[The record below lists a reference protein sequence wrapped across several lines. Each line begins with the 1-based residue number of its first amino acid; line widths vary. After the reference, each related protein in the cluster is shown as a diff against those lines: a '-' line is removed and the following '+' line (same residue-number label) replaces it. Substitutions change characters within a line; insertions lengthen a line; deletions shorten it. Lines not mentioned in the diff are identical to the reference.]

1 MSSTPTKDIHDD
13 TNLEGFDKSEVTLI
27 DHLCDRI
34 LTGYTIN
41 KELLMKWQVELADTS
56 HDSTELSTIIEE
68 ELVISYPIETTDFS
82 VKSRDIEYF
91 FENLNNLDEEVH
103 HDFKII
109 LLELFLYSVSLSYT
123 IKILMYRQ
131 NVHKLIAANF
141 LELVSTVELD
151 SSFDCNVPLIV
162 SQHGRLIIIFSE
174 FGCDIDLLRKLMMPL
189 YNEKI
194 NHCIKLVLLDLLNQ
208 LFTSYPCHF
217 DFFVLNDF
225 QNSAVTIP
233 FINDLNSLKCLTI
246 QSFFKIN
253 SSCIENKFDDGSSTV
268 TLFLLANSS
277 GSNSSTLKIQ
287 LVNNNQFMI
296 EIKNHQNGSRMQFS
310 FNQILDLPNHN
321 NQSYTHFALTYDSYT
336 NLNLF
341 INGEYSESI
350 PCPELYKILNSWNK
364 VYIGDERRTL
374 SHNNDELLIRNLTV
388 LNVALSYE
396 WVHFLY
402 NLGLGYDWD
411 FKDFSEDRLLS
422 LLNHLSYRGL
432 INVSLKIKEL
442 QSNHTRENSD
452 VLNHMRQ
459 GKHQFEMNKNL
470 TNGTTNNAIDR
481 KSIAKVLI
489 LSRFKESNVLF
500 DSNASSFMDS
510 LEAPCSP
517 KILIHKSNSI
527 HSALYS
533 IGGSSLLLKLIEYSS
548 QISTS
553 RDKKIIDTLLYK
565 SLTLLFSILNNNWR
579 LSKEFENINGYG
591 LLLILLMRY
600 KENINSS
607 LEFNLVPGFDSS
619 KSPETDFQKQ
629 DLLKVILVHSGYNF
643 INPYESI
650 IINPIAYR
658 FLILNFDLY
667 YGSNVFEL
675 LLYHFRV
682 LISESKYSYINAFEL
697 NKMKLLRKVLQF
709 FKSPFLSSETQE
721 TNIVHELSNTF
732 DSILKADTSVE
743 TIRTISLFVIYLL
756 YQNPHIYSERISV
769 LALKSLTKILCD
781 SNLSIKVLKKFSRS
795 ITIHW
800 ILLLLKY
807 KSTNDSKYSKEIVHC
822 GIRLLTRLLKILGP
836 HIIKRFFHVN
846 HGLDILSSFLKDWWK
861 DDEMLCLIYLASF
874 GIDLRDVD
882 KSSLTL
888 TEVFANE
895 NYISRLNQLVMPEF
909 LILLNNLVL
918 NSMNDLSI
926 KKGKSLSAPSSPLKS
941 KRSDYDDNDLEIS
954 YDVLHLINQYTE
966 SINFG
971 IENVKPLSNYYN
983 KKEWLEGAFELLGHL
998 KLSLSWINFEL
1009 LPNFQSTYEKLA
1021 KVLSSLF
1028 VAKLLKSS
1036 EFFDIFNGLSDFTK
1050 KLILDIIFPRIF
1062 EHVNQFVDISNF
1074 IFQEKEFLEGTI
1086 DILNYYYSAFID
1098 QNYVVGKNDI
1108 DKFLTCVISI
1118 IETNESS
1125 KSTNKPY
1132 IGMKNLKKY
1141 LGEVIVIKLIKISD
1155 DDEQHN
1161 KKERGNIGQTLKFES
1176 QSETQ
1181 SSELDHKLG
1190 DFVKWLLYRQMTILR
1205 REVLDEERMSQLVSL
1220 LLGSFFKLS
1229 TEEQSQKAEYIFNF
1243 LRSCYMM
1250 QSEDFHK
1257 TISLISKGSDYNE
1270 SEILITEFFD
1280 NLLTKNDD
1288 ETLRNLQK
1296 YPTFKHIFTKSYHV
1310 CIGKY
1315 GERATLN
1322 VTDMAAVTLN
1332 NGGSLGLMNN
1342 VYINNFEK
1350 DCEQLRLSMVNGELI
1365 KFSRA
1370 EQDKQENMQYFVT
1383 TYNSLKIE
1391 VARLINQED
1400 IFNKKSQYILDFIEN
1415 VDRMRRRMIV
1425 QNQLSESEKLSYNIN
1440 IPIKLVETINNEFPS
1455 LKDFNYSMT
1464 NSDMDGIL
1472 DTTDDNDSY
1481 EVIDDASDMTE
1492 SEGNSFEDRNRKVI
1506 RSLYMGDQIV
1516 ALWNIS
1522 QINGLAP
1529 IESLMILGTNHL
1541 YLIEN
1546 YLHCAN
1552 GNVIDAHDAPIE
1564 LRDPYLQLV
1573 NSQSRNYLKS
1583 ENGRSH
1589 RTKSWGLDKLS
1600 CISKRQF
1607 LLRDIA
1613 IEMFFSDGASILITC
1628 LSTKERDSIYSKL
1641 FAYASG
1647 KGLDNDLLQA
1657 LQLSS
1662 SISTRHPLTDGTSFF
1677 TSKLA
1682 SAFTSGSTSSLL
1694 AATKKWKR
1702 GEMSN
1707 FYYLIII
1714 NTLAGRTYNDLTQY
1728 PVFPWVIADYTS
1740 ETLDLSNPKTFRDLS
1755 KPMGAQTMGRANEF
1769 RERYEALDSLHDNNA
1784 PPFHYGTHYSS
1795 AMIVTSFLI
1804 RLKPYVQSYLLLQ
1817 GGKFDHA
1824 DRLFNSVEKAWNS
1837 ASRDNTTDVRELT
1850 PEFFYLPEFLTNS
1863 SNFEFGTL
1871 QNGQAS
1877 NDVSLPPWAKGDPK
1891 LFIAK
1896 NREALESS
1904 YVSAN
1909 LHLWIELIFG
1919 HKQSGQEAVNSL
1931 NVFHHL
1937 SYNGAINLDKI
1948 NDEVEKR
1955 AIIGMI
1961 NNFGQTPLKIFQKAH
1976 PIKEVLNLP
1985 NYYMSLIN
1993 TNTEPRLIF
2002 SSKLKAPI
2010 KKLELT
2016 LRKWLGRPSC
2026 VSNEDDLLIRKTNL
2040 FKGNCKSLI
2049 INQTT
2054 FLNIHL
2060 SNITC
2065 ILPIGH
2071 KSFLT
2076 ASEDGIINVWKCALK
2091 PSMNLQ
2097 FQCLLRGHF
2106 TGISSLIFSSS
2117 FKTGISVDID
2127 GMIIIWDFT
2136 RFKFVRK
2143 IMPPSA
2149 FKTPLRVLTS
2159 ISNDTGNIIAIYSS
2173 ERKNLLMIFT
2183 INGEIILSKHLDHGV
2198 ISSVTCGSIND
2209 PMVDTDK
2216 YLVTNSHIYWSNELI
2231 AIAYNAPKRLVNI
2244 YELKE
2249 DEGNECWAL
2258 VLIDA
2263 VDFGSTSVGEIT
2275 AMELFKQSEIDT
2287 EDKLCRGLLKLVVG
2301 DSFGKVYSW

>member
-27 DHLCDRI
+27 DHLCDEI
-34 LTGYTIN
+34 LTGFTIN
-41 KELLMKWQVELADTS
+41 KELLKKWQVELADTS
-56 HDSTELSTIIEE
+56 HDSTELSTLIEE
-68 ELVISYPIETTDFS
+68 ELVISYPIEMTKLS
-82 VKSRDIEYF
+82 VSSNDIKYF
-91 FENLNNLDEEVH
+91 FDNLNNLDEEVH

-123 IKILMYRQ
+123 IKIQMYRQ
-131 NVHKLIAANF
+131 NIHKLITENF
-141 LELVSTVELD
+141 LKLISTVDLD

-194 NHCIKLVLLDLLNQ
+194 NPYTKLVLLDLLNQ

-217 DFFVLNDF
+217 DLFVLNDF

-233 FINDLNSLKCLTI
+233 FTNDLNSLKCLTI

-253 SSCIENKFDDGSSTV
+253 GSCIDNKFDDGSSTV

-277 GSNSSTLKIQ
+277 CSNSSTLKVQ
-287 LVNNNQFMI
+287 LLNYNQFVI
-296 EIKNHQNGSRMQFS
+296 EIKNNQNGSRMQFS

-321 NQSYTHFALTYDSYT
+321 NQNYTHFALTYDSYT

-364 VYIGDERRTL
+364 VYIGDDRGNLGL
-374 SHNNDELLIRNLTV
+374 SNDELLIRNLAV
-388 LNVALSYE
+388 LNTALSYE
-396 WVHFLY
+396 WINFLY

-411 FKDFSEDRLLS
+411 FKDFTEDRLLS

-432 INVSLKIKEL
+432 ANVSLKIKEL

-452 VLNHMRQ
+452 VLNHMR

-470 TNGTTNNAIDR
+470 TNGTTNNPIDR
-481 KSIAKVLI
+481 KSIAKVLVS
-489 LSRFKESNVLF
+489 SRFKESNVLL

-510 LEAPCSP
+510 LEAPNSP
-517 KILIHKSNSI
+517 KILIHNSNSI

-548 QISTS
+548 QNSTS
-553 RDKKIIDTLLYK
+553 EEIIDTLLYQ
-565 SLTLLFSILNNNWR
+565 SLKLLFSILNNNWR
-579 LSKEFENINGYG
+579 LNKEFENINGYG

-607 LEFNLVPGFDSS
+607 LEFKLVLGFDSS
-619 KSPETDFQKQ
+619 KTPEADFQRQ
-629 DLLKVILVHSGYNF
+629 DLLNVILAHSGYNL

-650 IINPIAYR
+650 IFNPIAYR
-658 FLILNFDLY
+658 FLILNFELY
-667 YGSNVFEL
+667 YDSNVFEF

-697 NKMKLLRKVLQF
+697 NKMKLLRKLLQF
-709 FKSPFLSSETQE
+709 FKSPLLSTDRHE

-732 DSILKADTSVE
+732 DSIMKADTSVE

-756 YQNPHIYSERISV
+756 YQNPHIHSERISV

-781 SNLSIKVLKKFSRS
+781 SSLSIKVLKKFSRS

-836 HIIKRFFHVN
+836 HIIKRFFQVN

-861 DDEMLCLIYLASF
+861 DDEILCLIYLASF

-882 KSSLTL
+882 KLSITL

-895 NYISRLNQLVMPEF
+895 NYISRFNQLVMPEF

-926 KKGKSLSAPSSPLKS
+926 KKGKSLSAPNSPLKS
-941 KRSDYDDNDLEIS
+941 KKYDDDSDLEIS
-954 YDVLHLINQYTE
+954 YDVLHLINQNTE

-971 IENVKPLSNYYN
+971 IENVKLLSNFYN
-983 KKEWLEGAFELLGHL
+983 RKEWLEGAFELLGHL
-998 KLSLSWINFEL
+998 KLSLSWIDFEL

-1021 KVLSSLF
+1021 KVLSSIF

-1086 DILNYYYSAFID
+1086 DILNYYYSEYIG
-1098 QNYVVGKNDI
+1098 QNYVVGKDDI

-1118 IETNESS
+1118 IETNDAS

-1132 IGMKNLKKY
+1132 VGMKKLKKY

-1155 DDEQHN
+1155 GEQDDKREW
-1161 KKERGNIGQTLKFES
+1161 GNLGKSLKFES

-1181 SSELDHKLG
+1181 TQPSELGSKLG
-1190 DFVKWLLYRQMTILR
+1190 DFVKWLLYRQMTILQ
-1205 REVLDEERMSQLVSL
+1205 REVLDEEKMGQLVSL
-1220 LLGSFFKLS
+1220 LLGSFFMLS
-1229 TEEQSQKAEYIFNF
+1229 AEDKNQNAEYIFNF

-1250 QSEDFHK
+1250 QSEDFYK

-1270 SEILITEFFD
+1270 SEILIAEFFE

-1288 ETLRNLQK
+1288 ETLKNLLK
-1296 YPTFKHIFTKSYHV
+1296 YPTFKHIFMKSFHT

-1315 GERATLN
+1315 RERATLN
-1322 VTDMAAVTLN
+1322 VTDMTAVTLN

-1350 DCEQLRLSMVNGELI
+1350 DCDQLRLSMINGELI
-1365 KFSRA
+1365 KFSRT

-1391 VARLINQED
+1391 VARLIDQED
-1400 IFNKKSQYILDFIEN
+1400 IFNTKSQYILDFIEN

-1425 QNQLSESEKLSYNIN
+1425 ENQLSESEKLSYNIN

-1455 LKDFNYSMT
+1455 LQDFNYSMT
-1464 NSDMDGIL
+1464 NSDIDVIL
-1472 DTTDDNDSY
+1472 DATEDTDSF
-1481 EVIDDASDMTE
+1481 EVIDDASDMME
-1492 SEGNSFEDRNRKVI
+1492 SGGNSFEDRNRKVI

-1552 GNVIDAHDAPIE
+1552 GNVIDAHDAPLE

-1573 NSQSRNYLKS
+1573 NSQSSNYLKS

-1628 LSTKERDSIYSKL
+1628 LSTKERDSIFSKL

-1662 SISTRHPLTDGTSFF
+1662 SIFTRNLADGTSFF

-1740 ETLDLSNPKTFRDLS
+1740 DTLDLSNPKTFRDLS
-1755 KPMGAQTMGRANEF
+1755 KPMGAQTMGRAQEF
-1769 RERYEALDSLHDNNA
+1769 RERYEALDSLHDINA

-1824 DRLFNSVEKAWNS
+1824 DRLFNSIEKAWNS

-1877 NDVSLPPWAKGDPK
+1877 NDVTLPPWAKGDPK

-1937 SYNGAINLDKI
+1937 SYNGAINLDTI

-1961 NNFGQTPLKIFQKAH
+1961 NNFGQTPLKIFHKPH

-1985 NYYMSLIN
+1985 NYYMSLID
-1993 TNTEPRLIF
+1993 TDTEPRLIF

-2010 KKLELT
+2010 KKLELC

-2040 FKGNCKSLI
+2040 FKKKCKSLV

-2065 ILPIGH
+2065 ILQIGH
-2071 KSFLT
+2071 KGFLT
-2076 ASEDGIINVWKCALK
+2076 ASEDGIINVWKCDLK
-2091 PSMNLQ
+2091 SMNLQ
-2097 FQCLLRGHF
+2097 FQCVLRGHF
-2106 TGISSLIFSSS
+2106 TEISSLSFSSS

-2127 GMIIIWDFT
+2127 GRIIIWDFT
-2136 RFKFVRK
+2136 RFKFVRE
-2143 IMPPSA
+2143 IMPPTI
-2149 FKTPLRVLTS
+2149 FKTPPKVFTS
-2159 ISNDTGNIIAIYSS
+2159 ISNDTGNIVTVYSL
-2173 ERKNLLMIFT
+2173 EGQNLLIIYT
-2183 INGEIILSKHLDHGV
+2183 INGEIILSKHLESGV
-2198 ISSVTCGSIND
+2198 ISSITCGSIND

-2216 YLVTNSHIYWSNELI
+2216 YLITNSHIYWSNELI
-2231 AIAYNAPKRLVNI
+2231 AIAYNTPKRLVNI

-2258 VLIDA
+2258 VSIDA

>member
-1 MSSTPTKDIHDD
+1 MPSPPMKDIHDG
-13 TNLEGFDKSEVTLI
+13 TNLEGFDKSEVNLI
-27 DHLCDRI
+27 NHLCENI

-41 KELLMKWQVELADTS
+41 KELLLKWQVELAETS

-68 ELVISYPIETTDFS
+68 ELVISYPIEMTICS
-82 VKSRDIEYF
+82 VEKKDIEYF
-91 FENLNNLDEEVH
+91 FNELSNLDEEVH

-109 LLELFLYSVSLSYT
+109 LFELFLYSVSLSYT
-123 IKILMYRQ
+123 IKIHMYRQ
-131 NVHKLIAANF
+131 GVHKLIATNF
-141 LELVSTVELD
+141 LKLISTVELD
-151 SSFDCNVPLIV
+151 SSFDCNVPLNL

-225 QNSAVTIP
+225 QNSAITIP
-233 FINDLNSLKCLTI
+233 FTNDLNSLKCLTI
-246 QSFFKIN
+246 QSSFKIN
-253 SSCIENKFDDGSSTV
+253 VSCMENKFDDSTSTV

-277 GSNSSTLKIQ
+277 GSNSSTLKVE
-287 LVNNNQFMI
+287 LLNYNQFMI

-310 FNQILDLPNHN
+310 FNQILDLPNHD
-321 NQSYTHFALTYDSYT
+321 NQSYTHFALTYDSYN

-364 VYIGDERRTL
+364 VYIGDERNTL
-374 SHNNDELLIRNLTV
+374 NHSNDELLIRNLTV

-396 WVHFLY
+396 WVNFLY

-411 FKDFSEDRLLS
+411 FKDFTEDRLLS

-442 QSNHTRENSD
+442 RSNHARENSD

-459 GKHQFEMNKNL
+459 GKNQFEISRNL
-470 TNGTTNNAIDR
+470 TNGTPNNVIDR
-481 KSIAKVLI
+481 RSIVKVLAS
-489 LSRFKESNVLF
+489 SRLKESNVLF
-500 DSNASSFMDS
+500 DSNTSSFMDS
-510 LEAPCSP
+510 LEAPNSP
-517 KILIHKSNSI
+517 KILIHRSNSI
-527 HSALYS
+527 HSSLYS

-548 QISTS
+548 QNLNSK
-553 RDKKIIDTLLYK
+553 DNKIIDTMLYK
-565 SLTLLFSILNNNWR
+565 SLTLLFSVLNNNWR
-579 LSKEFENINGYG
+579 LNKEFENINGYG
-591 LLLILLMRY
+591 LLLILLIRY
-600 KENINSS
+600 KEDVNSS
-607 LEFNLVPGFDSS
+607 LEFNLVQGFDSS
-619 KSPETDFQKQ
+619 KSPDTGLQRQ
-629 DLLKVILVHSGYNF
+629 DLLKVILIHSGYNF
-643 INPYESI
+643 VNPYESI

-658 FLILNFDLY
+658 FLVLNFELY
-667 YGSNVFEL
+667 YESNTFEF
-675 LLYHFRV
+675 LLYHFQV
-682 LISESKYSYINAFEL
+682 LISESKYSHINASEL
-697 NKMKLLRKVLQF
+697 KKMKILRKLLQF
-709 FKSPFLSSETQE
+709 FKSPLLSTDQPEKS
-721 TNIVHELSNTF
+721 IVHQLSNTF

-756 YQNPHIYSERISV
+756 YHNPHIHSERISV

-800 ILLLLKY
+800 ILLLLNY
-807 KSTNDSKYSKEIVHC
+807 KSSNDNKYSKEVVHC
-822 GIRLLTRLLKILGP
+822 GVRLLTRLLKILGP

-861 DDEMLCLIYLASF
+861 DDEILCLIYLASF
-874 GIDLRDVD
+874 GIDLKDVN

-888 TEVFANE
+888 TEVLTNE
-895 NYISRLNQLVMPEF
+895 TYIPRLNQLIMPEF

-918 NSMNDLSI
+918 NSMNALSI

-941 KRSDYDDNDLEIS
+941 KKSDNDDDLEVS
-954 YDVLHLINQYTE
+954 YDVLHLINQYAE
-966 SINFG
+966 SVNFG
-971 IENVKPLSNYYN
+971 IEKIKPLSAFYN

-998 KLSLSWINFEL
+998 KLSLSWTNVEL
-1009 LPNFQSTYEKLA
+1009 LPNFQNAYEKLT

-1098 QNYVVGKNDI
+1098 QNYVVGNDDI
-1108 DKFLTCVISI
+1108 DTFMTCVISI
-1118 IETNESS
+1118 IETNEAS

-1132 IGMKNLKKY
+1132 IGIKNLKKY
-1141 LGEVIVIKLIKISD
+1141 LGEIIVIKLIKISD
-1155 DDEQHN
+1155 DSKHENGRDWSDISQNLKSDLQTEARSFEHGH
-1161 KKERGNIGQTLKFES
+1161 RLGN
-1176 QSETQ
+1176 
-1181 SSELDHKLG
+1181 
-1190 DFVKWLLYRQMTILR
+1190 FVKWLLYRQMTILR
-1205 REVLDEERMSQLVSL
+1205 MEVLDDAKMSQLISL
-1220 LLGSFFKLS
+1220 LLGNFFKLS
-1229 TEEQSQKAEYIFNF
+1229 FEEQSQKAEYIFNL

-1250 QSEDFHK
+1250 HQEDFYK
-1257 TISLISKGSDYNE
+1257 TISLISKENDYTE
-1270 SEILITEFFD
+1270 CEMLITEFFD

-1296 YPTFKHIFTKSYHV
+1296 YPTFKHIFMKNFHA

-1315 GERATLN
+1315 KERATLN
-1322 VTDMAAVTLN
+1322 VIDMAAVTLN
-1332 NGGSLGLMNN
+1332 NGGSLGFMNN
-1342 VYINNFEK
+1342 VYIKNFER
-1350 DCEQLRLSMVNGELI
+1350 DCDQLRLSMVNGELI
-1365 KFSRA
+1365 KFSRT

-1400 IFNKKSQYILDFIEN
+1400 IFNTKSHYILDFIEN
-1415 VDRMRRRMIV
+1415 VDRMRKRMIV
-1425 QNQLSESEKLSYNIN
+1425 ENQLSESEKLSYNIN
-1440 IPIKLVETINNEFPS
+1440 IPIKLVETINSEFPS
-1455 LKDFNYSMT
+1455 FQEFDYTMT
-1464 NSDMDGIL
+1464 NSDMDAL
-1472 DTTDDNDSY
+1472 LAATEDNDSY
-1481 EVIDDASDMTE
+1481 EVIDDASDMME
-1492 SEGNSFEDRNRKVI
+1492 SEGSSFEDRNRKVI

-1529 IESLMILGTNHL
+1529 IESLMILGTDHL

-1546 YLHCAN
+1546 YLHCEN
-1552 GNVIDAHDAPIE
+1552 GNVIDAHDAPLE

-1573 NSQSRNYLKS
+1573 NSQSSNYLKVD
-1583 ENGRSH
+1583 NGRSH

-1641 FAYASG
+1641 FSYASG

-1662 SISTRHPLTDGTSFF
+1662 SISTNHALADGTSFF

-1740 ETLDLSNPKTFRDLS
+1740 ETLDLSNPKTFRNLS
-1755 KPMGAQTMGRANEF
+1755 KPMGAQSSGRAKEF
-1769 RERYEALDSLHDNNA
+1769 QERYEALDSLHDHNA

-1824 DRLFNSVEKAWNS
+1824 DRLFNSIEKAWNS

-1863 SNFEFGTL
+1863 GNFEFGTL

-1877 NDVSLPPWAKGDPK
+1877 NDVALPPWAKSDPK

-1961 NNFGQTPLKIFQKAH
+1961 NNFGQTPLKIFQKLH
-1976 PIKEVLNLP
+1976 PIKEVLNIP
-1985 NYYMSLIN
+1985 NYYMSLVN
-1993 TNTEPRLIF
+1993 TYLEPRLLF

-2010 KKLELT
+2010 KKLELS
-2016 LRKWLGRPSC
+2016 LRKWLGRPAC
-2026 VSNEDDLLIRKTNL
+2026 VSSEDDLLIRKTNL
-2040 FKGNCKSLI
+2040 LKGNCRSLI

-2065 ILPIGH
+2065 ILQIGH
-2071 KSFLT
+2071 KGFLT
-2076 ASEDGIINVWKCALK
+2076 ASEDGIINVWKCTLK
-2091 PSMNLQ
+2091 PSISLQ
-2097 FQCLLRGHF
+2097 FQCVLRGHF
-2106 TGISSLIFSSS
+2106 TEVSSLNFSSS
-2117 FKTGISVDID
+2117 FKIGVSVDID

-2143 IMPPSA
+2143 IMPPSTV
-2149 FKTPLRVLTS
+2149 KTPLKVFTS
-2159 ISNDTGNIIAIYSS
+2159 ISNDTGNIITIYSS
-2173 ERKNLLMIFT
+2173 EEKNLLIIYT
-2183 INGEIILSKHLDHGV
+2183 INGDIILSKYLEAGI
-2198 ISSVTCGSIND
+2198 ISCITFGSIND

-2216 YLVTNSHIYWSNELI
+2216 YLVTNSHTYWSNELI
-2231 AIAYNAPKRLVNI
+2231 AIVYDSPKRLVNI

-2258 VLIDA
+2258 ALLDSM
-2263 VDFGSTSVGEIT
+2263 DYGSTSIGEIT
-2275 AMELFKQSEIDT
+2275 AIELFKQSEIDS
-2287 EDKLCRGLLKLVVG
+2287 EDKLCRGSLKLVIG